1 MDALTLCIVGER
13 GFAVNKDTT
22 VCFRTSQ
29 DTRQALDDLARNEKL
44 SISAVIHGLLL
55 EYVREKQVRPAE
67 GSEKRQHLRK
77 KVSLPAF
84 VYESDPKS
92 ARPGTILDLSLAGA
106 RISVPQSDRLELDET
121 TKEKQL
127 GLLFTLPL
135 EKKAITVKCCTT
147 RVQGT
152 DGSAEVGARFVDSDF
167 ESYQRLQNFLLQ

>member
-1 MDALTLCIVGER
+1 
-13 GFAVNKDTT
+13 VNKDTT
-22 VCFRTSQ
+22 ICFRTSQ

-55 EYVREKQVRPAE
+55 EFIREKQVHSE
-67 GSEKRQHLRK
+67 GSERRQHLRK

-106 RISVPQSDRLELDET
+106 RISVPQSERLELNET

-135 EKKAITVKCCTT
+135 GKKAITVKCCTT
-147 RVQGT
+147 RVQGAH
-152 DGSAEVGARFVDSDF
+152 GSAEVGARFVDSDF